1 MKRSEL
7 NVGQGF
13 SLAKCKTPAEVTPLV
28 VSLTARVRSL
38 LISSVLLCLICITSS
53 FGFNKVGTTAAP
65 FLKIEFGGRAVAMG
79 GSFVALAN
87 DPSGVYYNPAGIA
100 ELQNLYVSGGHTEW
114 FADLNYEHAA
124 FILPTRRLN
133 FCLWGTFL
141 SSSDMEVTT
150 VETPEGTGQYFKYI
164 DGLLAFTTSAA
175 LSDRLSVGFSLK
187 YIQQSLYSESAATL
201 ALDIGSLL
209 KTPLK
214 GMRLGMCLVNYG
226 GRMQL
231 SGNDLIIQTD
241 PWPEYQG
248 NADVEARLT
257 TESFPLPM
265 AFKLG
270 LAFYIMDK
278 EEAFILNDNYQL
290 LVAIDGI
297 HPNDGEEKLQIG
309 AEYGLYDRLFLR
321 GGYKANYDTQRF
333 TAGAGVKAA
342 IARRE
347 VCVDY
352 AYVDMDVLDA
362 THRFTL
368 TVGF

>member
-13 SLAKCKTPAEVTPLV
+13 SLAKCKTPTG
-28 VSLTARVRSL
+28 VRSL
-38 LISSVLLCLICITSS
+38 LISSVLLCLICVTSS

-65 FLKIEFGGRAVAMG
+65 FLKIEFGARAVAMG

-100 ELQNLYVSGGHTEW
+100 ELQNTYVSGGHTEW
-114 FADLNYEHAA
+114 FADLNYEYAA
-124 FILPTRRLN
+124 FILPTKRLN

-141 SSSDMEVTT
+141 ASSDMEVTT
-150 VETPEGTGQYFKYI
+150 VEVPEGTGQYFKYV
-164 DGLLAFTTSAA
+164 DGLLAFTTSAL
-175 LSDRLSVGFSLK
+175 LSDRLSIGFSAK
-187 YIQQSLYSESAATL
+187 YIQQSLYNESAATL
-201 ALDIGSLL
+201 ALDIGSIL

-214 GMRLGMCLVNYG
+214 GTRLGMCLVNYG

-241 PWPEYQG
+241 PWPEYEG
-248 NADVEARLT
+248 NPDVEARLI
-257 TESFPLPM
+257 TESFPLPL
-265 AFKLG
+265 AFKMG
-270 LAFYIMDK
+270 LAFHIIDR
-278 EEAFILNDNYQL
+278 EEAFILSDNYQL
-290 LVAIDGI
+290 RVAIDGI

-309 AEYGLYDRLFLR
+309 AEYGLYNILFLR
-321 GGYKANYDTQRF
+321 GGYKVNYDTQKF
-333 TAGAGVKAA
+333 TVGAGVKAG

-352 AYVDMDVLDA
+352 AYVDMDILDV

-368 TVGF
+368 TIGF